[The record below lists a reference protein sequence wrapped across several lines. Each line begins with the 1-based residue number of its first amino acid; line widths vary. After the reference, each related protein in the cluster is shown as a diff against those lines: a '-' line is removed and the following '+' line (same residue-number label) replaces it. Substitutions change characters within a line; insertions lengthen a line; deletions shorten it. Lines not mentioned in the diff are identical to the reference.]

1 MDQTE
6 CRQLEKGIETFPLL
20 LLVPV
25 DREIFGELQS
35 TGCGIV
41 ERRVH
46 TNFSISIKEA
56 LSLFLNRRLV
66 NPPPPSQGV
75 ESSSVDDYKE

>member
-41 ERRVH
+41 ERRVQ
-46 TNFSISIKEA
+46 TNFSISI
-56 LSLFLNRRLV
+56 
-66 NPPPPSQGV
+66 
-75 ESSSVDDYKE
+75 

>member
-25 DREIFGELQS
+25 ERLLVPVEREIFGELQS
-35 TGCGIV
+35 LVVG
-41 ERRVH
+41 
-46 TNFSISIKEA
+46 
-56 LSLFLNRRLV
+56 LSNLGYRQTSRLV
-66 NPPPPSQGV
+66 FKKP
-75 ESSSVDDYKE
+75 YRFFK